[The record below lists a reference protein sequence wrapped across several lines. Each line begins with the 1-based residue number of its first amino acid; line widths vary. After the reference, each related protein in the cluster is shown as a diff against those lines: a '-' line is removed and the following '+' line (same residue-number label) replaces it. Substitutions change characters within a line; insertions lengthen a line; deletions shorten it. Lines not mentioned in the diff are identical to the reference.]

1 MEAGEFRRRYER
13 KKYGSEVI
21 FSCNGRAYAGTLR
34 DICLGGAFVMT
45 LDVNQLGRGDV
56 VILSIPF
63 TDGRKSVKR
72 KGRVS
77 WTNNEGFAIEFSS
90 GRRT

>member
-21 FSCNGRAYAGTLR
+21 FSVRGKAYPGTLKN
-34 DICLGGAFVMT
+34 ISLGGAFVIT
-45 LDVNQLGRGDV
+45 QAVNQVDREDK

-63 TDGRKSVKR
+63 TNGRKSIKR
-72 KGRVS
+72 RGRIL
-77 WTNNEGFAIEFSS
+77 WTNNEGFAVEFY
-90 GRRT
+90 